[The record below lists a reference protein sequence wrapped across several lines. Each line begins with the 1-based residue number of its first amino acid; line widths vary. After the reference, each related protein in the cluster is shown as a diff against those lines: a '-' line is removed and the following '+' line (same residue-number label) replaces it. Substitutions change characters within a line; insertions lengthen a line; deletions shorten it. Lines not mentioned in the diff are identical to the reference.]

1 MSADKELAA
10 IAEQM
15 AAIKS
20 RFVKTEKMYSAPHED
35 EVAFEGLVTEA
46 KALVGEALGAM
57 SEFRF
62 KLAEIEASMRTN
74 FYGGP
79 SYNDVCT
86 AIAVVE
92 GAVRH
97 LQRRQALAP
106 RMTSAPEPP
115 QYVDVSRIAELQRT
129 SAAAWDASRLVQL
142 CIELNKA
149 YASNSHMSVAMLVRA
164 IVDHVPPVFGCAT
177 FSAVANNYAGAKS
190 FRFSMQNLDR
200 SLRNIADAH
209 LHTHIRR
216 REALPNKTQVD
227 FRADLDVLLAEAVRL
242 LNGG

>member
-1 MSADKELAA
+1 MSAQAELTA

-15 AAIKS
+15 AGIKG
-20 RFVKTEKMYSAPHED
+20 RFVRTEKMYSAPHED

-46 KALVGEALGAM
+46 KALIGDALGAT

-62 KLAEIEASMRTN
+62 KLAAIETSMRTN

-86 AIAVVE
+86 ATAIVE

-97 LQRRQALAP
+97 LERRQTLPP
-106 RMTSAPEPP
+106 RAASTAEQP
-115 QYVDVSRIAELQRT
+115 QYVDVSRIADLRRT
-129 SAAAWDASRLVQL
+129 SSATWDASRLVQL
-142 CIELNKA
+142 CIELNN
-149 YASNSHMSVAMLVRA
+149 ASASDSHMSVAMLVRA
-164 IVDHVPPVFGCAT
+164 IVDHVPPIFGCAT
-177 FSAVANNYAGAKS
+177 FSAVANNYAGSKS
-190 FRFSMQNLDR
+190 FRSSMQNLDR

-216 REALPNKTQVD
+216 KETLPNRTQVD
-227 FRADLDVLLAEAVRL
+227 FRADLDVLLAESGRL
-242 LNGG
+242 MNGG